1 MSDNPKLDPEENLPE
16 WLRSLRARKS
26 ASGDKPSSAS
36 GEPGAEIPAEEE
48 PTWLAEIRK
57 RHQGESAH
65 DEEPSERALTD
76 TQPNAPSRLE
86 KRRIQKEEPQ
96 DEAEL
101 PTQSEEAVPDW
112 LNEIEPDEDGDEAG
126 DELPA
131 ATPAL
136 TGGEED
142 ISPGELPSWLQ
153 AIRPGGGA
161 SFPNEDERSDAMLP
175 GGVESAGPLAGLS
188 GVLPAEPEI
197 ARIAKAPVFSS
208 RLEISENQYRHAA
221 VLRDLVASEA
231 QPRQDHATVAARPA
245 RILNTL
251 MAVVLLLAG
260 MVPFFTGSQA
270 APRPELNAFPEA
282 AEIFNEIDVLPADAP
297 VLVAFEVEPA
307 LYGEMQP
314 LLTAVFSHLL
324 QKQARLVFISTQPTG
339 PGLADLLLQQQF
351 AADLSVASGDYVNLG
366 YLSGGMAAL
375 RSFMADP
382 RSATL
387 SALAS
392 AADPWNTSLLQS
404 INTIS
409 DFGLVLVVASE
420 SDHGR
425 AWIEQAGDDMPNG
438 LLLLSSAQAGPAL
451 RPYLSSQPAVARG
464 LAAGF
469 AGAAYYER
477 LRAQDGLGRAYWD
490 SYSYGLGAAV
500 LLILLGGLYGR
511 VIQMRPDKT
520 QVKS

>member
-1 MSDNPKLDPEENLPE
+1 MSDNPQQDPEENLPE

-26 ASGDKPSSAS
+26 GAGDKPSAS
-36 GEPGAEIPAEEE
+36 QPGEPASETPPEDE
-48 PTWLAEIRK
+48 PTWLAEIRR

-65 DEEPSERALTD
+65 EGPSERALTD

-86 KRRIQKEEPQ
+86 KRRIQKEEQP
-96 DEAEL
+96 EPEL
-101 PTQSEEAVPDW
+101 PVDASEEAIPDW
-112 LNEIEPDEDGDEAG
+112 LNQEDELEGDE
-126 DELPA
+126 ELSGQSPVV
-131 ATPAL
+131 PAL
-136 TGGEED
+136 TGGEEE

-161 SFPNEDERSDAMLP
+161 NFPDEDERSDAMLP
-175 GGVESAGPLAGLS
+175 GGVEGAGPLAGLS

-231 QPRQDHATVAARPA
+231 QPREDHAAVVARPA
-245 RILNTL
+245 RILNTI
-251 MAVVLLLAG
+251 MAAVLLLAG
-260 MVPFFTGSQA
+260 SVPFFTGSQP

-307 LYGEMQP
+307 LVGEMQP
-314 LLTAVFSHLL
+314 LITAVFSHLL
-324 QKQARLVFISTQPTG
+324 QKQARLVFVSTQPTG
-339 PGLADLLLQQQF
+339 PGLVDLLLEQQF
-351 AADLSVASGDYVNLG
+351 SADLGVASGNYVNLG
-366 YLSGGMAAL
+366 YLSGGMAAI

-392 AADPWNTSLLQS
+392 ASDPWNTSLLQP
-404 INTIS
+404 IDAIS

-425 AWIEQAGDDMPNG
+425 AWIEQAGDEAPNG
-438 LLLLSSAQAGPAL
+438 MLLLSSAQAGPGL
-451 RPYLSSQPAVARG
+451 RPYLSSQPATARG

-511 VIQMRPDKT
+511 VIQMRPERT